1 MKIYNTLSQNIEEFI
16 PQQNKTVKMYVCGI
30 TPYDDTHLGHGRC
43 YVVFDVLRRYL
54 KYKGYNI
61 KYVQNF
67 TDIDDKI
74 IDKAAQLHI
83 PIEEL
88 TSKYISSYFEVE
100 KKLNILPADIYPK
113 VSQHIDDIILSI
125 EKLINKKIAYITS
138 TGVYFSIEKF
148 PNYGKLSKKNLK
160 ELLLGARVELDETKN
175 SPLDFALWK
184 FQKTPQEPSWNS
196 PWGKG
201 RPGWHIE
208 CSVMSMKYLGETLDI
223 HGGGQDLI
231 FPHHENEIAQSEAL
245 TEKKFVN
252 YWVHNG
258 FVTINQQKMSKSLK
272 NIFALKDIF
281 EIYSPATVRLFL
293 ISQHYQKP
301 LDFSLTEIEQH
312 KNTLQRFNNAI
323 NELELRIKNIKNVS
337 SLNEKVKIYTDN
349 IVKEFENGL
358 DENLNTSIALAALHK
373 LVSFIFTF
381 NSENKTD
388 YEYIYNNFLKMLNVL
403 GIEISTEVSIPQEIK
418 ELLTQR
424 ELARK
429 NKEYQKA
436 DQLRQKIM
444 DLGYIIE
451 DTPYGPKLKV
461 KS

>member
-1 MKIYNTLSQNIEEFI
+1 MKIYNTLSQNLEEFI

-125 EKLINKKIAYITS
+125 EKLINKKMAYITS

-184 FQKTPQEPSWNS
+184 FQKTPQEPFWNS

-323 NELELRIKNIKNVS
+323 KELELRIKNIKNVS

-436 DQLRQKIM
+436 DLLRQKIM

>member
-184 FQKTPQEPSWNS
+184 FQKTPQEPFWNS

-301 LDFSLTEIEQH
+301 FDFSLTEIEQH

-461 KS
+461 KK

>member
-184 FQKTPQEPSWNS
+184 FQKTPQEPFWNS